1 MLALTLCFILA
12 TKSRGTTATSSDIKT
27 TVMYGHVVLPLFTK
41 RWRISGS
48 RGSKIPWYCEDTGRE
63 MWSLI
68 FDVGDTPG
76 VKIAKSK
83 TTMTSVLHLAMH
95 EDPITKIFLH
105 LSFHYLLS
113 AEGSF
118 SVGKLLNTQGEQ
130 SRYLCQC
137 HGGKIM
143 QLMYPGQPAGCVRS
157 STVLWNL
164 LAASTASNTRA
175 QISCVLLS
183 LHSWH
188 EHAIKS
194 CSPQGCLS
202 IPELGDSKCHWRK
215 AQGLW
220 WVIILGNKV
229 WGCADCGL
237 RVNVTV
243 LLCACM

>member
-1 MLALTLCFILA
+1 
-12 TKSRGTTATSSDIKT
+12 
-27 TVMYGHVVLPLFTK
+27 
-41 RWRISGS
+41 
-48 RGSKIPWYCEDTGRE
+48 
-63 MWSLI
+63 
-68 FDVGDTPG
+68 
-76 VKIAKSK
+76 
-83 TTMTSVLHLAMH
+83 MTSVLHLAMH

-188 EHAIKS
+188 RACHKILQSSGLPFNSWAWWQQMSLEKS
-194 CSPQGCLS
+194 TGAVMGDNFGKQGVGLCWLWLESECHCPALCLHVEKT
-202 IPELGDSKCHWRK
+202 PC
-215 AQGLW
+215 
-220 WVIILGNKV
+220 V
-229 WGCADCGL
+229 
-237 RVNVTV
+237 
-243 LLCACM
+243 